1 MKTYFKF
8 ILSGL
13 VIVLLCFSWAYWD
26 NPIEREDNCIEFNL
40 NSDEFKKIKVRI
52 NGVISRSLLRKDV
65 GRLNIIIGDK
75 IIPDFEKHPHVLP
88 LNFKE
93 RVGIQD
99 GNDFKS
105 VNAMEQTIFETE
117 KYYEISLNYDYFDEE
132 SLGSKRE
139 TIGILYFDKKFNKM
153 FIIVYEEREDET
165 GYFWSG
171 EDGKV
176 IVPESNIKDA
186 KKLIENMTKWN
197 IGV

>member
-1 MKTYFKF
+1 
-8 ILSGL
+8 
-13 VIVLLCFSWAYWD
+13 
-26 NPIEREDNCIEFNL
+26 
-40 NSDEFKKIKVRI
+40 
-52 NGVISRSLLRKDV
+52 
-65 GRLNIIIGDK
+65 
-75 IIPDFEKHPHVLP
+75 
-88 LNFKE
+88 
-93 RVGIQD
+93 
-99 GNDFKS
+99 
-105 VNAMEQTIFETE
+105 MEQTIFETE